1 MIDIEELIDL
11 LEKDEINSDQ
21 FLLVYLFIVDDLK
34 NLKKFLKLKEKR
46 NEKFTPEQLKEL
58 EDKDIIIN
66 HNENGFDTANI
77 IINPKYSE
85 RFTVDEEEA
94 GDEIWQCYFK
104 WLFINGREVP
114 AKSMDY
120 DEFINIYS
128 RIIKNSKTKHQRIL
142 NITKNYVNSRKYA
155 EMGIEKYIRSRY
167 YDEIESKYLRGN
179 DSPQRD
185 IGEII

>member
-94 GDEIWQCYFK
+94 GDEIWQ
-104 WLFINGREVP
+104 
-114 AKSMDY
+114 
-120 DEFINIYS
+120 
-128 RIIKNSKTKHQRIL
+128 
-142 NITKNYVNSRKYA
+142 
-155 EMGIEKYIRSRY
+155 
-167 YDEIESKYLRGN
+167 
-179 DSPQRD
+179 
-185 IGEII
+185 